1 MTSDEDTR
9 SWSSKLTSIQSRIT
23 EGVSIKEVLE
33 KKQSNSEKI
42 NIGLFAEEEDMESFH

>member
-9 SWSSKLTSIQSRIT
+9 SWSSKLTSIQGRIT

-33 KKQSNSEKI
+33 KKQSHSEEMKI
-42 NIGLFAEEEDMESFH
+42 D